1 MVTPLLLLLAAPPS
15 APHSILVDE
24 TFAVEPFLQRMPSAL
39 SYGNLL
45 ENFVQPVIFSIE
57 ESGGFSNVDPAKFS
71 LYGDSWVW
79 NHWYV
84 DDLDLTDP
92 LFSGAAAFAVP
103 FRFVERFE
111 VVYAE
116 NPHLRLSQG
125 IRLTTHRRPKRQ
137 AGAVVHFPNAGG
149 LVPLGPAVMNWVSG
163 THALERSPA
172 PPKERRRFGGAYQL
186 HLTDGLELPL
196 GHLAYAVQIE
206 DGDRRFLSFTPS
218 GDFESVFEED
228 YFVASGAAVLTP
240 AGTDARVTILGEY
253 RTRDRAFAELYYAP
267 EETFIAKSG
276 GLLIAATVDRL
287 RAGLTFKRYLLEPN
301 DRDFVREIFDPD
313 GEALRPF
320 RPGVQVFAAKLDLR
334 YGGDLVYFT
343 GVNRFLVFTPTA
355 STWVNQLTA
364 GGEPY
369 GTWRWRSAKTTLLLG
384 DDRLG
389 IAERLDA
396 GALALSYDLSLA
408 AMYATNRSGENGL
421 GFVDLGAEVTV
432 ELDHLRT
439 VRPFLSLAKT
449 PIAPSVDLASQLDP
463 AYLDGELRLT
473 DGRLIDTTGGAR
485 TRLADR
491 LGATN
496 IYSAA
501 LGTRVAISREWSL
514 AAQGILKA
522 YHHTYRLQFD
532 GGAERYGSTMDG
544 IYYLDEGEKRYV
556 LENTGHDLP
565 FYFGAH
571 FGLVGLDPNRYVVSV
586 GFSAYNA
593 VGYPV
598 FGNGVTANDVGLVDP
613 STANPNTSIN
623 QKANLDGDRGFHLKM
638 LLGYRFLPDLWGFIT
653 FRHRDGQPFTFIDAH
668 EHDGQIAFTHRET
681 RGSPLKL
688 GRPLSG
694 PREDA
699 QFNLDLKIL
708 YQLEAAGLR
717 IDAALLFAN
726 LLDFGNE
733 LQEVNGPSRPPGR
746 PALESQI
753 PRSILLTI
761 DVGI

>member
-1 MVTPLLLLLAAPPS
+1 MVTPLLLLIAVPPT

-24 TFAVEPFLQRMPSAL
+24 TFAIRPFLHLMPSAL

-57 ESGGFSNVDPAKFS
+57 ESGGFSDVDPAKFS

-92 LFSGAAAFAVP
+92 FFSGAAAFAVP
-103 FRFVERFE
+103 FRFVDSFE

-125 IRLTTHRRPKRQ
+125 VRLTTRRRPKRS
-137 AGAVVHFPNAGG
+137 AGAVIHFPNAGG

-163 THALERSPA
+163 THAGERQPA
-172 PPKERRRFGGAYQL
+172 PPDERRRFAGAYQL
-186 HLTDGLELPL
+186 HLVDSIELPL
-196 GHLAYAVQIE
+196 GHLAYAMQIE
-206 DGDRRFLSFTPS
+206 DGRRRFLSFAPT
-218 GDFESVFEED
+218 GAFESVFEER
-228 YFVASGAAVLTP
+228 YLIASGAAVLSP
-240 AGTDARVTILGEY
+240 AGTDYRLTLLGEY

-267 EETFIAKSG
+267 EETFSIESG
-276 GLLIAATVDRL
+276 GILLAATVDRL
-287 RAGLTFKRYLLEPN
+287 RAGLTFKQYALEPN
-301 DRDFVREIFDPD
+301 DRDFTREIFDPD

-320 RPGVQVFAAKLDLR
+320 RPGGHIFAAKLDLR
-334 YGGDLVYFT
+334 YTGDLVYFT
-343 GVNRFLVFTPTA
+343 GVNRFLVFRPSA
-355 STWVNQLTA
+355 SAWENGLTA

-369 GTWRWRSAKTTLLLG
+369 GTWSWRSADTTLLLG

-389 IAERLDA
+389 IAERLDLGPA
-396 GALALSYDLSLA
+396 SLSYDLSLV

-421 GFVDLGAEVTV
+421 GFLDVGMEATA
-432 ELDHLRT
+432 ELDELET

-449 PIAPSVDLASQLDP
+449 PVAPSVELATQLDP
-463 AYLDGELRLT
+463 AYLDGELRLA

-485 TRLADR
+485 TTLAGR
-491 LGATN
+491 MAATN

-501 LGTRVAISREWSL
+501 LGTRVAISEGWSFT
-514 AAQGILKA
+514 AQGILKA
-522 YHHTYRLQFD
+522 YHNTYRLQLD
-532 GGAERYGSTMDG
+532 GGPDRYGSVVDG
-544 IYYLDEGEKRYV
+544 IYYFDEGEKQYV
-556 LENTGHDLP
+556 LENVGRDVP

-571 FGLVGLDPNRYVVSV
+571 FGLVGLDPSRYVVSL
-586 GFSAYNA
+586 GFSAYN
-593 VGYPV
+593 VIGYPP
-598 FGNGVTANDVGLVDP
+598 FGNGVTANDIGLVDP
-613 STANPNTSIN
+613 STANPNSALN

-638 LLGYRFLPDLWGFIT
+638 LLGYRFLAGLWGFIT
-653 FRHRDGQPFTFIDAH
+653 FRHRDGQPFGFIDAH
-668 EHDGQIAFTHRET
+668 EHDGQIAFTHHDT

-699 QFNLDLKIL
+699 HFNLDLKIL
-708 YQLEAAGLR
+708 YQLHAGGVR
-717 IDAALLFAN
+717 VDAALLFAN

-733 LQEVNGPSRPPGR
+733 LQEINGPNRPPGR
-746 PALESQI
+746 PALETQI
-753 PRSILLTI
+753 PRSILLTLEL
-761 DVGI
+761 GI